1 MLLSECHF
9 VAPFLPRLL
18 ISLTTEIS
26 RADDYGGTVANRKA
40 RPLAGLSLNVPLRRD
55 PVLGRDA
62 VCGTGCSPLKQ
73 PRAPGELFNRFACLY
88 TAHNGGAHEAANGN
102 IGTPAI
108 SRIQDRAEEAVRQPI
123 LSPRAG
129 GSRVHPRKRCVTTF
143 GSPPQGGLFGDLL
156 GYRFFS
162 RPCTFCVT
170 APRPLWCYLIPAGW
184 PLDRNRSGDHCN
196 PHS

>member
-73 PRAPGELFNRFACLY
+73 PQAPAELFNRFACL
-88 TAHNGGAHEAANGN
+88 HCSRRGAHMRPQMATSETRQYRGYKIVPMRQWASWCAEAFP
-102 IGTPAI
+102 T
-108 SRIQDRAEEAVRQPI
+108 RADLPFLTQFPLRTLAPSKEADVAEVKQSIDHI
-123 LSPRAG
+123 LAS
-129 GSRVHPRKRCVTTF
+129 
-143 GSPPQGGLFGDLL
+143 
-156 GYRFFS
+156 
-162 RPCTFCVT
+162 
-170 APRPLWCYLIPAGW
+170 
-184 PLDRNRSGDHCN
+184 LDRRH
-196 PHS
+196 